1 MKRNKIERLKTALFP
16 YDFRTRLPQL
26 DFSDLSEADRFYLKN
41 YGIYN
46 IKLRPE
52 YFMIRL
58 RIAAGRVEAAKLLK
72 LTAIAEAYGCELLL
86 TARAQIEL
94 HGLTA
99 DNVLE
104 AWEKTQEAGLATLQT
119 LTDNFRNI
127 VTDPYDGVHESSRLE
142 VYPLIM
148 EMQKIF
154 LNQKAWMGM
163 LPRKF
168 NTAISAT
175 AKSSVHFY
183 SNDLFFALAQKEG
196 KWGFNIY
203 LGGKNSEV
211 AKDADIFVLPQ
222 QVPAMFEAVARAY
235 SRYGLRGSRARTRL
249 FHLLEATGMEDFRQK
264 IGAFYPERL
273 QSAGNL
279 SVETV
284 PKRTFEKMKEG
295 RFGYC
300 YRSSFGRI
308 DVAELT
314 RIARYAA
321 DNALEIRLGTD
332 QNIYLSG
339 LKTPETAFHEVPG
352 ASHVTACAGSH
363 YCALSLWSVKE
374 ETSFLPLERLEK
386 ERITVGFSGCLKGCG
401 RHHHEDIG
409 LVGLRTNLFGP
420 VTKAARLFLGT
431 EYSQNQKP
439 ARLIFHVVPL
449 EKLSGVIDV
458 IIDEYISSGA
468 EDFET
473 FSREHLNRYST
484 GFLMLWFL
492 AKLYLHEEITFAG
505 RDEETLY
512 HMLLRLP
519 GFPQLHEEKAYENA
533 VRFMM
538 HRLWD
543 IPA

>member
-1 MKRNKIERLKTALFP
+1 MKRNKIERLKATRSP
-16 YDFRTRLPQL
+16 YDFRTHLSQL
-26 DFSDLSEADRFYLKN
+26 DFSNLSEVDRFYLKN

-52 YFMIRL
+52 HFMIRV
-58 RIAAGRVEAAKLLK
+58 RIAAGRIAPAKLLQ
-72 LTAIAEAYGCELLL
+72 LAAVAEAYGCELLL

-99 DNVLE
+99 DNVLA
-104 AWEKTQEAGLATLQT
+104 AWEKTEEAGFTTLQT

-127 VTDPYDGVHESSRLE
+127 VTDPYDGVHESSYLE
-142 VYPLIM
+142 VYPLIA
-148 EMQKIF
+148 EMQALF
-154 LNQKAWMGM
+154 LDKEAWMGM

-175 AKSSVHFY
+175 VQSSFHFY
-183 SNDLFFALAQKEG
+183 NNDLFFASAQKEG
-196 KWGFNIY
+196 EWGFNVY

-222 QVPAMFEAVARAY
+222 QVAAMFEAIARAY
-235 SRYGLRGSRARTRL
+235 CQYGLRGSRAKTRL
-249 FHLLEATGMEDFRQK
+249 FHLLEAIGMDDFRQK

-273 QSAGNL
+273 ESAGTL
-279 SVETV
+279 SVEKVT
-284 PKRTFEKMKEG
+284 KRTFEKLKNG

-308 DVAELT
+308 GVAELAQ
-314 RIARYAA
+314 IAQYAMG
-321 DNALEIRLGTD
+321 NALEIRLGVD
-332 QNIYLSG
+332 QNIYLLG
-339 LKTPETAFHEVPG
+339 LKTPEADFHEVPG
-352 ASHVTACAGSH
+352 ASHITACAGSH

-374 ETSFLPLERLEK
+374 ETSFLPLKRLEK
-386 ERITVGFSGCLKGCG
+386 EQITTGFSGCLKGCG

-420 VTKAARLFLGT
+420 VAKAARLFLGT

-449 EKLSGVIDV
+449 EKLSGLIDV
-458 IIDEYISSGA
+458 IIDEYLASGA
-468 EDFET
+468 KDFEA

-512 HMLLRLP
+512 GMLLRQP
-519 GFPQLHEEKAYENA
+519 GFPQLHEEREYEAA

-543 IPA
+543 ISS

>member
-1 MKRNKIERLKTALFP
+1 MKRNKIERLKAALSP
-16 YDFRTRLPQL
+16 YDFRTHLSEL

-52 YFMIRL
+52 HFMIRL
-58 RIAAGRVEAAKLLK
+58 RIAAGRVAPAKLLQ
-72 LTAIAEAYGCELLL
+72 LTAVAEAYGCALLL

-99 DNVLE
+99 DNVL
-104 AWEKTQEAGLATLQT
+104 AVWEKTTEAGFTTLQT

-142 VYPLIM
+142 VYPLIA
-148 EMQKIF
+148 EMQALF
-154 LNQKAWMGM
+154 LNKEAWMGM

-175 AKSSVHFY
+175 VKSSLHFY
-183 SNDLFFALAQKEG
+183 NNDLFFAPAQKEG
-196 KWGFNIY
+196 EWGFNVY

-211 AKDADIFVLPQ
+211 AKDADIFVLPE
-222 QVPAMFEAVARAY
+222 QVVTMFEAVARAY
-235 SRYGLRGSRARTRL
+235 CQYGLRGSRAKTRL
-249 FHLLEATGMEDFRQK
+249 FHLLEAIGMEDFRQK
-264 IGAFYPERL
+264 IGAFYPEQL
-273 QSAGNL
+273 ENAGSL
-279 SVETV
+279 SVEKA
-284 PKRTFEKMKEG
+284 PKRAFEKLKDG

-308 DVAELT
+308 SVAELA
-314 RIARYAA
+314 RIAQYAM
-321 DNALEIRLGTD
+321 DNALEIRLGVD
-332 QNIYLSG
+332 QNIYLLG
-339 LKTPETAFHEVPG
+339 LKTAEADFHEVPG
-352 ASHVTACAGSH
+352 ASHVTACAGSL
-363 YCALSLWSVKE
+363 YCALSLWSIKE

-386 ERITVGFSGCLKGCG
+386 EQITVGFSGCLKGCG

-431 EYSQNQKP
+431 EYSKNHKP

-449 EKLSGVIDV
+449 EQLSGLIDV
-458 IIDEYISSGA
+458 IIDEYLASGA
-468 EDFET
+468 KDFET
-473 FSREHLNRYST
+473 FAREHLNRYST

-492 AKLYLHEEITFAG
+492 AKLYLHEEIIFAG

-512 HMLLRLP
+512 RMLLRQP
-519 GFPQLHEEKAYENA
+519 GFPQLHEEREYEAA

-543 IPA
+543 IS